1 MLRHILFNLQS
12 SEYSVD
18 VVPSFAL
25 FERSLDVAEIDLTS
39 TLVSF
44 RKQVMERVDNHEP
57 NDENMV
63 G

>member
-25 FERSLDVAEIDLTS
+25 FERNLDVAEIDLTS

-44 RKQVMERVDNHEP
+44 RRQIMERVDNYEP
-57 NDENMV
+57 NDENMDS
-63 G
+63 